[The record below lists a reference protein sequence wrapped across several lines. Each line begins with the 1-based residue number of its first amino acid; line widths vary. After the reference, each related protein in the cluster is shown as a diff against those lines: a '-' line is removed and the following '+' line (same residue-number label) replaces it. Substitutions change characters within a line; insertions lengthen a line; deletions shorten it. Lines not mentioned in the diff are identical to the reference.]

1 MSTQPSFSGFPP
13 EGIQFLEELPNNNN
27 RDWFEAHREVYQTGL
42 VKPAQA
48 FVIALGERLK
58 TLFEGITYDPRTN
71 GSGSL
76 LRIHRDVR
84 FSADK
89 SPYKTNLGII
99 FWQGKRRRTENPG
112 FFFHL
117 DAYNGVMYAGIHVFP
132 KPLLE
137 VYRHAVIDDH
147 LGSEL
152 IAAIDAV
159 QHAGD
164 YAVGGT
170 HYKRIPRGYDATHAR
185 ADLLYHN
192 GLYATSPHIPREVV
206 MQPDLLEVCFTHC
219 CNMLPLHQWLVKM
232 FTWSR
237 AEKL

>member
-1 MSTQPSFSGFPP
+1 MSEPPSFSGFPP
-13 EGIQFLEELPNNNN
+13 RGIQFLEELLNNNN
-27 RDWFEAHREVYQTGL
+27 RDWFEAHREVYHNYL

-58 TLFEGITYDPRTN
+58 TLSQDITYDPRTN

-99 FWQGKRRRTENPG
+99 FWEGKRRRTENPT
-112 FFFHL
+112 FLFHL
-117 DAYNGVMYAGIHVFP
+117 DAYNGVMHAGIYVFP

-137 VYRHAVIDDH
+137 VYRNAVIDEH
-147 LGSEL
+147 LGPEL
-152 IAAIDAV
+152 TTAIDTV
-159 QHAGD
+159 LRAGD

-170 HYKRIPRGYDATHAR
+170 HYKRIPHGYDPAHAR
-185 ADLLYHN
+185 ADLLYYN
-192 GLYATSPHIPREVV
+192 GLYATSSHIPREIV
-206 MQPDLLEVCFTHC
+206 MRPDLLEVCFTHC
-219 CNMLPLHQWLVKM
+219 HNMLPLQQWLVKI
-232 FTWSR
+232 FAWGR